1 MYVDCGSQYK
11 DAVKLSLDQVDT
23 VKKFIR
29 KYPDVFKFV
38 TTAQGELR
46 VAINHIILRTVPAVY
61 KLSSEEHLNHGINH
75 GKNQNF
81 STIIHF

>member
-1 MYVDCGSQYK
+1 MTVLQFWAVYVDCGSQYK

-38 TTAQGELR
+38 TTAQGEYSAC
-46 VAINHIILRTVPAVY
+46 VF
-61 KLSSEEHLNHGINH
+61 SS
-75 GKNQNF
+75 
-81 STIIHF
+81 T

>member
-1 MYVDCGSQYK
+1 MHVASASQSTWKLKPSCWQFWAVYVDCGSQYK

-38 TTAQGELR
+38 TTAQGQYRACAQFKHNSE
-46 VAINHIILRTVPAVY
+46 ILAM
-61 KLSSEEHLNHGINH
+61 
-75 GKNQNF
+75 
-81 STIIHF
+81 